1 MTFRD
6 LHRKGDPFILANAW
20 DAGSARMLAALGA
33 PAIATSSAAHA
44 FTLGRPDGGTVTRD
58 EALAHAEA
66 LVAAVSVP
74 VSGDFENGFAHDPD
88 GVAETVRL
96 AAEVGLAGISI
107 EDAALPDNKAYT
119 RDEAVERIR
128 AAVSA
133 ARALPRDFVLVA
145 RADGVMNGHYDIDEA
160 LARIRAFDEAGA
172 DCLYVPLPK
181 TVDDLKRVIAATEKP
196 VNVLVAGPY
205 AENDPRRVRRHGRRT
220 PVAWLGAG
228 ARDAQGYPRRRRS
241 HVRTRGFHRL
251 DERDARQRG
260 RRPAQL
266 ERNDRIADRHA
277 ARRDHFG
284 GHAAM
289 SAHRGI
295 AARDQ
300 EPLPFGSKARRG
312 PSPSPPPCRCEGC
325 GP

>member
-44 FTLGRPDGGTVTRD
+44 FTLGRPDGGTVSRD
-58 EALAHAEA
+58 EALSHAEA

-74 VSGDFENGFAHDPD
+74 VSGDFENGFGHAPD
-88 GVAETVRL
+88 DVAETVRL

-107 EDAALPDNKAYT
+107 EDAALPDDRAYP

-128 AAVSA
+128 AAASA

-145 RADGVMNGHYDIDEA
+145 RADGVLNGHYDIDEA
-160 LARIRAFDEAGA
+160 LARIRAFDAAGA

-181 TVDDLKRVIAATEKP
+181 TVDDLKRVIAATGKP

-205 AENDPRRVRRHGRRT
+205 ARMSRAEFAAMGAARLSLGSALARVTHRVIRDAGK
-220 PVAWLGAG
+220 AMFGAG
-228 ARDAQGYPRRRRS
+228 DFTALTNGMSGSEVDALLS
-241 HVRTRGFHRL
+241 
-251 DERDARQRG
+251 
-260 RRPAQL
+260 
-266 ERNDRIADRHA
+266 
-277 ARRDHFG
+277 
-284 GHAAM
+284 
-289 SAHRGI
+289 
-295 AARDQ
+295 
-300 EPLPFGSKARRG
+300 
-312 PSPSPPPCRCEGC
+312 
-325 GP
+325 